1 MQIIDRYIGK
11 SIAQGVLAVL
21 LVMFTLDTL
30 INFAGETDDIGRA
43 NYTVW
48 QAIAY
53 ILFRSP
59 QSMYEVFPMI
69 ALLGSI
75 MGLGM
80 LASHSELI
88 AIRSAG
94 VSVARVTVS
103 VLKTGVIL
111 IAIAIFIGEVVAPPS
126 IQYAKLKR
134 VNAMNEKISL
144 NTDYGLWARDGNIYI
159 HIRRVEGDGQLVGIN
174 LYIYDDKQNLQ
185 EIVSAASAE
194 YAGDHWLM
202 HRVTHRMISD
212 EGTKLVYS
220 KTKDWQT
227 LLNPEVVSVVSV
239 TPENLSIWKLRGY
252 IDYLLEN
259 QLDAREYQLSFW
271 SKLTTPI
278 TIAVMIVL
286 AVPFVFGTLR
296 DAGAGARLLVGF
308 LLGLGF
314 FILNKLAGN
323 IGLVYQ
329 FHPAIAATLP
339 TLIVMGGG
347 IFLLYRT
354 R

>member
-1 MQIIDRYIGK
+1 MQLIDRYIGK
-11 SIAQGVLAVL
+11 SIALGVLAVF

-30 INFAGETDDIGRA
+30 INFAGETDDIGSA

-48 QAIAY
+48 YAIIY
-53 ILFRSP
+53 VLFRSP
-59 QSMYEVFPMI
+59 QSMYELFPMI
-69 ALLGSI
+69 TLLGSI
-75 MGLGM
+75 LGLGM

-94 VSVARVTVS
+94 VSVARVTGS

-111 IAIAIFIGEVVAPPS
+111 IAVAIFIGEVVAPPA

-134 VNAMNEKISL
+134 VSAMNKKISL

-174 LYIYDDKQNLQ
+174 LYIYDEKQNLQ

-194 YAGDHWLM
+194 YADDHWLM
-202 HRVTHRMISD
+202 HRVTHRIIS
-212 EGTKLVYS
+212 ENSVKQIFS
-220 KTKDWQT
+220 KTKEWQT

-252 IDYLLEN
+252 IEYLIEN

-271 SKLTTPI
+271 SKLIAPV

-339 TLIVMGGG
+339 TLIVMAGGL
-347 IFLLYRT
+347 FLLYRT